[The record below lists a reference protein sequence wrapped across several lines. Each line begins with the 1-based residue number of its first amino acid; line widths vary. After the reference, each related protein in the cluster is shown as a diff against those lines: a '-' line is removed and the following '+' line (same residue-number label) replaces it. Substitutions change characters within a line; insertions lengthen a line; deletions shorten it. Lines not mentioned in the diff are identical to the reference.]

1 MKKENKRN
9 RTLIRLIK
17 AYLFGIMSGMLL
29 LEYLRNKKRPYLP
42 CSELTDSGAGNA
54 EKQKNTDKT
63 NPDND
68 KEEAE

>member
-1 MKKENKRN
+1 MKKEHKRN

-17 AYLFGIMSGMLL
+17 AYLFGIMSGILI

-42 CSELTDSGAGNA
+42 CSELTDSGSENV
-54 EKQKNTDKT
+54 KKHNTDNIT
-63 NPDND
+63 PDND